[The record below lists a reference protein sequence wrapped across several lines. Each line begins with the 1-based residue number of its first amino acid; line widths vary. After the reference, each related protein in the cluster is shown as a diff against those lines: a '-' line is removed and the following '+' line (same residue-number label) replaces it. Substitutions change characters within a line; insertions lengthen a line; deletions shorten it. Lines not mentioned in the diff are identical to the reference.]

1 MEDVGGDVLIK
12 LEKIFQQLEH
22 CEGLDKWLLLLKKF
36 VIKINKLDEKYN
48 VITTIEAE
56 GLFDKYEAI
65 IEKLAIPKADALQII
80 EKYRE
85 W

>member
-1 MEDVGGDVLIK
+1 MK
-12 LEKIFQQLEH
+12 YF
-22 CEGLDKWLLLLKKF
+22 KKS

-48 VITTIEAE
+48 FITTIEAE
-56 GLFDKYEAI
+56 GLFDKYTAV
-65 IEKLAIPKADALQII
+65 IEKLDISEADALQII